1 MSKKLVITKG
11 SGGYGGPLEIDV
23 SDSAKKIMYMTGGVK
38 PAVVDTL
45 SEMTGL
51 KVVNAFKKKA
61 PDDEVAVAVVDCGGG
76 AVRCGVYPQ
85 KGIPTVNTRNTGV
98 SGPFAKF
105 MKPEIYVSGV
115 TKPSQIELVEEG

>member
-1 MSKKLVITKG
+1 MSKKHVITKG

-51 KVVNAFKKKA
+51 EVVNAFKKKV
-61 PDDEVAVAVVDCGGG
+61 PDDEVAVAVVDCGGT
-76 AVRCGVYPQ
+76 VRCGVYPQ
-85 KGIPTVNTRNTGV
+85 RGIPTVNTRNTGV
-98 SGPFAKF
+98 SGPFRQVHEA
-105 MKPEIYVSGV
+105 
-115 TKPSQIELVEEG
+115 

>member
-1 MSKKLVITKG
+1 MSKKHVITKG

-51 KVVNAFKKKA
+51 EVVNAFKKKV
-61 PDDEVAVAVVDCGGG
+61 PDDEAAVAVVDCGEPFAVACIRRGG
-76 AVRCGVYPQ
+76 FPRSTLA
-85 KGIPTVNTRNTGV
+85 TRAFRA
-98 SGPFAKF
+98 PFAKF

>member
-51 KVVNAFKKKA
+51 EVVNAFKKKV
-61 PDDEVAVAVVDCGGG
+61 PDDEVAAAVVDCGGT
-76 AVRCGVYPQ
+76 VRCGVYPQ

-105 MKPEIYVSGV
+105 MKPEIYVSSV
-115 TKPSQIELVEEG
+115 MTPSQIELVEEG

>member
-76 AVRCGVYPQ
+76 
-85 KGIPTVNTRNTGV
+85 
-98 SGPFAKF
+98 PFAVACIRRRGF
-105 MKPEIYVSGV
+105 PRS
-115 TKPSQIELVEEG
+115 TLATRAFRAPSPSS